1 MTNLLNYFDRD
12 EMIRVTREGIEN
24 SLRFYMTLNE
34 NIVKM
39 TDLQKDA
46 INETTKKSLE
56 SLNRSYEEYQKN
68 HRIITSRVESF
79 YRDMVEKAAP
89 KKEKTQEK

>member
-46 INETTKKSLE
+46 ITETTKKSLE
-56 SLNRSYEEYQKN
+56 TLNRSYEEYQKN

-79 YRDMVEKAAP
+79 YRDMVEKSAP
-89 KKEKTQEK
+89 KKEKAQE